1 MLAMAMVVSYQKSAL
16 KALRKIDRKTAG
28 KLMDK
33 IDAYAADP
41 AGDHFW
47 AKALSGDEGVRI
59 RQGDYRAVCRIE
71 GGEAAVLAVIR
82 IGHRRE
88 VYR

>member
-1 MLAMAMVVSYQKSAL
+1 MAMIVSYQKSAL
-16 KALRKIDRKTAG
+16 KALRRIDTKTAE

-41 AGDHFW
+41 SGEHSW

-59 RQGDYRAVCRIE
+59 RQGGYRAVCRIE
-71 GGEAAVLAVIR
+71 GDEATVLAVIR